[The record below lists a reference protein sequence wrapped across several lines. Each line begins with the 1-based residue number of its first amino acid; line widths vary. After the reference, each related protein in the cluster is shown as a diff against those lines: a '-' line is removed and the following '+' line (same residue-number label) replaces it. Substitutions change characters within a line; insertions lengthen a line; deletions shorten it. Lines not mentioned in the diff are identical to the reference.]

1 MKQCNLGKKQNIS
14 KINFCKAPIGMLLQ
28 IKKYDYPQK
37 YPLKNNRVRL
47 LCATPRLNLKMLQYI
62 DI

>member
-28 IKKYDYPQK
+28 IKNTIIR
-37 YPLKNNRVRL
+37 KN
-47 LCATPRLNLKMLQYI
+47 TP
-62 DI
+62 